1 MTWSLRIENGDL
13 VKGPG
18 NSISTITGS
27 EKVVQDLMCHIRE
40 PYGTDPLN
48 PDLGSFIYTEEEGT
62 VIYANGVTTFLS
74 DDYSEMVVSE
84 IRRIIEQYQEKQMAR
99 LRSEL
104 QEYNG
109 LYTFSDNEI
118 VENFIYCP
126 KFGYIKEQIN
136 LINGIMGPRLLKE
149 GSFNKYLYQSKLII
163 CSYPNT
169 AYFDSLLT
177 GPTILFCDLNQWPP
191 IENLNKVIKI

>member
-1 MTWSLRIENGDL
+1 MTWSFRIVNGDL

-18 NSISTITGS
+18 NSIDIVTGPD
-27 EKVVQDLMCHIRE
+27 KVVQDLMCHIKE

-62 VIYANGVTTFLS
+62 VIYANGITNFLS

-84 IRRIIEQYQEKQMAR
+84 IKRIIEAYQEKQMAR
-99 LRSEL
+99 LRAEL

-118 VENFIYCP
+118 IENFNIYYQNDYDTL
-126 KFGYIKEQIN
+126 YITIDLEMVS
-136 LINGIMGPRLLKE
+136 GD
-149 GSFNKYLYQSKLII
+149 
-163 CSYPNT
+163 
-169 AYFDSLLT
+169 YFSIDV
-177 GPTILFCDLNQWPP
+177 P
-191 IENLNKVIKI
+191 IENPNNYQNTLEESGL